1 MRDPKGFLTLRRTT
15 PGRQAVE
22 ERVRHWR
29 EFYGPVPEAS
39 VRAQGARCMDCG
51 VPFCQGD
58 TGCPVRNVIPE
69 WNDLVSRGE
78 WRSALDSLQ
87 ATNNFP
93 ELTGRLCPA
102 PCESACVLGLV
113 NEPVAIRHIEQT
125 IADRGFAEGWVVPR
139 PPRRATGFSVAVIG
153 SGPAGLA
160 AAQQLRRSGH
170 DVVVFEKDE
179 RVGGLLRYGIPEFKL
194 EKSVLQ
200 LRVDQLEA
208 EGVQFRTGISVGE
221 DIAVDELRTQFDAVC
236 VATGAGAARDLDVP
250 GRELSGIHLAMDFL
264 VAQNRRLEIAQLSD
278 RAPDTGY
285 RIPDTGYRTPGTGYR
300 VPDADIDARD
310 RRVVIIGG
318 GDTGSDCAGTCVRQ
332 GARSVRQFELLPQ
345 PPAGRAATTPW
356 PLWPM
361 QLRTSHAHEEGC
373 DREWS
378 VATTAFSGENGRV
391 QKLHGA
397 RLERRVFADGRTDF
411 ARMAGTEFEL
421 DADLVLLAMGFT
433 GPVKSQLLVDL
444 GVELDAR
451 GNIATDH
458 AHRTSVPGVFSAGDA
473 RRGASL
479 IVWAIREGRDA
490 AEAINAWLSN
500 PGNNRQLPQML
511 GGVIER
517 SG

>member
-1 MRDPKGFLTLRRTT
+1 MADPKGFLTLRRAT
-15 PGRQAVE
+15 PERQAVE
-22 ERVRHWR
+22 DRVRHWG
-29 EFYGPVPEAS
+29 EFYRPAPESA
-39 VRAQGARCMDCG
+39 VQTQAARCMDCG

-58 TGCPVRNVIPE
+58 TGCPVRNIIPE

-78 WRSALDSLQ
+78 WREALESLH

-139 PPRRATGFSVAVIG
+139 PPRRTSGFSVAVIG

-160 AAQQLRRSGH
+160 AAQQLRRLGH
-170 DVVVFEKDE
+170 TVVVFEKNE

-194 EKSVLQ
+194 EKSVLE
-200 LRVDQLEA
+200 LRLAQLEA
-208 EGVQFRTGISVGE
+208 EGVRFRTGVDVGE
-221 DIAVDELRTQFDAVC
+221 EITARELRAEFDAVC

-250 GRELSGIHLAMDFL
+250 GRELGGVHLAMDFL
-264 VAQNRRLEIAQLSD
+264 TSQNRRLA
-278 RAPDTGY
+278 G
-285 RIPDTGYRTPGTGYR
+285 
-300 VPDADIDARD
+300 DAIFEMGIDARD

-345 PPAGRAATTPW
+345 PPDSRAASTPW

-361 QLRTSHAHEEGC
+361 QLRSSHAHEEGC

-378 VATTAFSGENGRV
+378 VATTAFSGENDSVRRIHAV
-391 QKLHGA
+391 
-397 RLERRVFADGRTDF
+397 RLERRSFADGHTDY
-411 ARMAGTEFEL
+411 AQLPESGFEL
-421 DADLVLLAMGFT
+421 EADLVLLAMGFT
-433 GPVKSQLLVDL
+433 GPVKSRLLMDL
-444 GVELDAR
+444 AVELDGR
-451 GNIATDH
+451 GNIATDA

-490 AEAINAWLSN
+490 AESIDQWFLE
-500 PGNNRQLPQML
+500 
-511 GGVIER
+511 GGA
-517 SG
+517 GG

>member
-1 MRDPKGFLTLRRTT
+1 MRDPKGFLTLRRAT
-15 PGRQAVE
+15 PGRQAVD

-29 EFYGPVPEAS
+29 EFYGPVPEAA
-39 VRAQGARCMDCG
+39 VRTQAARCMDCG

-58 TGCPVRNVIPE
+58 TGCPTRNIIPE

-78 WRSALDSLQ
+78 WRSALDSLH

-125 IADRGFAEGWVVPR
+125 IADRGFSEGWVVPR
-139 PPRRATGFSVAVIG
+139 PPRRVTGFSVAVVG

-160 AAQQLRRSGH
+160 AAQQLRRFGH
-170 DVVVFEKDE
+170 DVVVFEKSE

-194 EKSVLQ
+194 EKSVLE
-200 LRVDQLEA
+200 LRLSQLEA
-208 EGVQFRTGISVGE
+208 EGVRFRTGIDVGE
-221 DIAVDELRTQFDAVC
+221 NITAEELGAEFDAIC

-250 GRELSGIHLAMDFL
+250 GRELAGVHLAMDFL
-264 VAQNRRLEIAQLSD
+264 TAQNRRLENEPL
-278 RAPDTGY
+278 
-285 RIPDTGYRTPGTGYR
+285 PGTGSR
-300 VPDADIDARD
+300 VPGAGYQVPGTESDARD

-318 GDTGSDCAGTCVRQ
+318 GDTGSDCAGTCLRQ
-332 GARSVRQFELLPQ
+332 GARSVSQFELLPQ
-345 PPAGRAATTPW
+345 PPASRAASTPW

-378 VATTAFSGENGRV
+378 VATTAFSGDNGRV
-391 QKLHGA
+391 QRIHTA
-397 RLERRVFADGRTDF
+397 RLERQVNADGRTDYV
-411 ARMAGTEFEL
+411 RMPGTDFEME
-421 DADLVLLAMGFT
+421 ADLVLLAMGFT
-433 GPVKSQLLVDL
+433 GPMKSKLLVDL
-444 GVELDAR
+444 AVALDGR
-451 GNIATDH
+451 GNIATDA

-479 IVWAIREGRDA
+479 IVWAIREGRDGA
-490 AEAINAWLSN
+490 DSIDRWL
-500 PGNNRQLPQML
+500 R
-511 GGVIER
+511 ER
-517 SG
+517 ASR

>member
-1 MRDPKGFLTLRRTT
+1 MRDPKAFLTLRRAT

-29 EFYGPVPEAS
+29 EFYGPVPEAA

-58 TGCPVRNVIPE
+58 TGCPVRNIIPE

-78 WRSALDSLQ
+78 WHGALDSLH

-139 PPRRATGFSVAVIG
+139 PPRRASGFSVAVVG

-160 AAQQLRRSGH
+160 AAQQLRRFGH
-170 DVVVFEKDE
+170 EVVVFEKDE

-194 EKSVLQ
+194 EKSVLD
-200 LRVDQLEA
+200 LRLSQLEA
-208 EGVQFRTGISVGE
+208 EGVRFRTGISVGDDVSVE
-221 DIAVDELRTQFDAVC
+221 EIRAEFDAVC
-236 VATGAGAARDLDVP
+236 IATGAGEARDLDVP
-250 GRELSGIHLAMDFL
+250 GRELGGVHLAMEFL
-264 VAQNRRLEIAQLSD
+264 TAQNRQLEKDALPD
-278 RAPDTGY
+278 ARARYPLPDTS
-285 RIPDTGYRTPGTGYR
+285 
-300 VPDADIDARD
+300 VPLSDARD

-332 GARSVRQFELLPQ
+332 GARSVRQFELLPA
-345 PPAGRAATTPW
+345 PPASRAPSTPW

-378 VATTAFSGENGRV
+378 VATTAFSGEDGRV
-391 QKLHGA
+391 ERIHA
-397 RLERRVFADGRTDF
+397 VRLERRVLADGRTDF
-411 ARMAGTEFEL
+411 ARMPGTEFEL
-421 DADLVLLAMGFT
+421 EADLVLLAMGFT
-433 GPVKSQLLVDL
+433 GPVKSTLLVDL
-444 GVELDAR
+444 GLELDGR
-451 GNIATDH
+451 GNVATDG

-479 IVWAIREGRDA
+479 IVWAIREGRDVA
-490 AEAINAWLSN
+490 DAIDNWLRT
-500 PGNNRQLPQML
+500 GT
-511 GGVIER
+511 G
-517 SG
+517 

>member
-1 MRDPKGFLTLRRTT
+1 MRDPKGFLTLRRAT

-29 EFYGPVPEAS
+29 EFYGPVPELA
-39 VRAQGARCMDCG
+39 VRTQAARCMDCG

-58 TGCPVRNVIPE
+58 TGCPVRNIIPE

-78 WRSALDSLQ
+78 WRDALDSLH

-113 NEPVAIRHIEQT
+113 NEPVTIRHIEQT
-125 IADRGFAEGWVVPR
+125 IADRGFAEGWVMPR
-139 PPRRATGFSVAVIG
+139 PPRRASGFSVAVVG

-160 AAQQLRRSGH
+160 AAQQLRRFGH

-194 EKSVLQ
+194 EKSVLD
-200 LRVDQLEA
+200 LRLSQLEA
-208 EGVQFRTGISVGE
+208 EGVRFRTGIFVGDDVSVE
-221 DIAVDELRTQFDAVC
+221 EIRAEFDAVC

-250 GRELSGIHLAMDFL
+250 GRGLGGVHLAMEFL
-264 VAQNRRLEIAQLSD
+264 TAQNRRLERDAVPAARARYQSPVSRFPLSD
-278 RAPDTGY
+278 TRFPVPATGY
-285 RIPDTGYRTPGTGYR
+285 WEPEN
-300 VPDADIDARD
+300 IDARD

-332 GARSVRQFELLPQ
+332 GARSVRQFELLPA
-345 PPAGRAATTPW
+345 PPASRAPSTPW

-373 DREWS
+373 DREWN
-378 VATTAFSGENGRV
+378 VATTAFSGQDGRV
-391 QKLHGA
+391 RRIHA
-397 RLERRVFADGRTDF
+397 VRLERHVFADGRTGF
-411 ARMAGTEFEL
+411 KRMAGTEFEL
-421 DADLVLLAMGFT
+421 EADLVLLAMGFT
-433 GPVKSQLLVDL
+433 GPVKSKLLTDL
-444 GVELDAR
+444 AVELDGR
-451 GNIATDH
+451 GNIATDD

-490 AEAINAWLSN
+490 AESINSWLRS
-500 PGNNRQLPQML
+500 RSLPTI
-511 GGVIER
+511 GV
-517 SG
+517 